1 MVTRGGEQ
9 HFWIGPGTEGALT
22 PSLPSSLAFVAALW
36 LGFAPYVL
44 HFSQVR
50 HGLADSIDVLVALV
64 VAVLALVRTVVPRDY
79 PAFSVVNA
87 ALGLWLIVAPFLLG
101 YDLTRVIVTDLVV
114 GVLLLGLSGLSAVLT
129 YRQRAKA
136 QAGDLRA

>member
-1 MVTRGGEQ
+1 MVTRGAEQ

-50 HGLADSIDVLVALV
+50 GGLADGIDVFVALV
-64 VAVLALVRTVVPRDY
+64 AAVLALVWTVVPRDY

-87 ALGLWLIVAPFLLG
+87 VLGLWLIVAPFVLG
-101 YDLTRVIVTDLVV
+101 YDLARVIVTDLVV
-114 GVLLLGLSGLSAVLT
+114 GVLLLGLSGLSALLT

-136 QAGDLRA
+136 QVEGLGG